1 MICVSSPDNP
11 FFPPSLQSIGQHRTI
26 PNPRGQEIMIPN
38 LPWLSKIPSIT
49 FLHLQTE
56 SKNSMCKASQQTY
69 LHPEKGPNT
78 NVTKPCSR
86 SHSLCKYVLESR
98 TRGYHRLA
106 HPIFN
111 PVNTYYE
118 SPSSHGYGKL
128 FMPRSCDAPWPKIIH
143 AINQGYHAER
153 PKRHINYQ
161 QEPKRNAGTRK
172 QFLPVHPKGN
182 KSTHSP
188 LRYPYY

>member
-1 MICVSSPDNP
+1 
-11 FFPPSLQSIGQHRTI
+11 
-26 PNPRGQEIMIPN
+26 MIPN

-49 FLHLQTE
+49 FLHLQSE

-143 AINQGYHAER
+143 AINQGVPCPTPQTPYQLSTRAKRQRRDQETTSPGPPER
-153 PKRHINYQ
+153 Q
-161 QEPKRNAGTRK
+161 QNNAQPIK
-172 QFLPVHPKGN
+172 I
-182 KSTHSP
+182 SP
-188 LRYPYY
+188 LLTSANHLAPISAIRA